1 MLKNHGASSGV
12 SDPLRMKRLVTGPI
26 VATIGLMSKKI
37 VDSEIPTGLKRWM
50 VQEAQAAYGVPV
62 EVSVR
67 AAKDQL
73 SALLERAAQ
82 GEDIVITSDGKP
94 KAMIVRYR
102 PVITGKPAASRREL
116 RQTMPMTPDST
127 EMIRA
132 MRDGGN

>member
-1 MLKNHGASSGV
+1 
-12 SDPLRMKRLVTGPI
+12 MKRKTPE
-26 VATIGLMSKKI
+26 
-37 VDSEIPTGLKRWM
+37 SEIPKGLKSWM
-50 VQEAQAAYGVPV
+50 VQESHAAYGVPT

-102 PVITGKPAASRREL
+102 PVISGKPARSLRDLRRS
-116 RQTMPMTPDST
+116 MPTTPDST
-127 EMIRA
+127 EMIRG
-132 MRDGGN
+132 MRDSGY